1 MNKKSSAKKKP
12 NRKLRRVVRRTFA
25 GILMVSAIAV
35 AAIPAGKIQA
45 GTSVTTNTNTYIED
59 DGRTA
64 PIPYEYNATTNV
76 NGVHDDRKQEDAE
89 GKKAGD
95 AAKAAT
101 NGFKNWG
108 TERDSSWTE
117 ASTKPMYTAINDAS
131 LADYHNGTITE
142 TDKKNDKYVINRA
155 YSTRTDSDGKTYM
168 GWQFEFANN
177 TVYKY
182 NSKFKMSNVT
192 LAYQTNTWYLQVP
205 VNAFN
210 KFFTD
215 NSDSYTLTYD
225 QWSKDSKTDPI
236 KIDGL
241 FIKRYF
247 NDAYNTFVA
256 LCEAYATKKQ
266 EYDDAV
272 TAHDIWDHLTD
283 EQKAKTSEPTIPP
296 EPSVPEDITY
306 TPKQITDQDMR
317 MKYYCDADI
326 ESAGKVAG
334 KVLKM
339 KLTGSNDS
347 DLSDASFGNISTYGN
362 DLSLVF
368 AKDEEDYSNI
378 KDVYLVK
385 ASDTTKLAGGATKDD
400 YGYVV
405 SSHSSQAITAIGDYA
420 FANVQ
425 GIDNLTLPDEITNIG
440 DYAFQSSFIKNITLS
455 NVACIGNGAFK
466 DCTQLSTVDFDSN
479 VVEKIG
485 AEAFENTGLTSF
497 APTYALK
504 YIGVGAFANCKSLSS
519 VDLSK
524 VTSKLTID
532 RWSFYGDS
540 ALASFTFP
548 QKEVV
553 KDIGEYAFAVPM
565 NGTNAALSITL
576 PVNISTINDY
586 LVSGRSNLVSL
597 TFPQSSQIKIPQN
610 MFYGCNNLSYV
621 LFPDGC
627 READYNAGHDRDNP
641 NKGVGVH
648 DSNNKDVNPLFID
661 VINSEFYV
669 EGPAYI
675 SGSAVALERQD
686 TWYARTMV
694 NDYVPYVYTYGGVKY
709 YEISDGTY
717 RLTADE
723 QGELVS
729 CVPVDEKATTD
740 IDLVI
745 PKKVG
750 KYTITSIKAGC
761 FSNEKIKNR
770 LHSITIPDG
779 TISTIPS
786 NCFEDLPNLVWVKIG
801 NSVTGIGASA
811 FEGCTSLVDVT
822 FSSLGDNYASLTI
835 GTDAFTTEGTKLVV
849 HGDIKPGYAPF
860 DWAMNS
866 ENYVSKTDSI
876 RVCYVSLDPTD
887 LMVMLD
893 NETGLSTLVD
903 YPHWNELD
911 IDHYEYDRDMETYYY
926 GIYGT
931 TDYDQKRAE
940 FYADYLANGDTAY
953 GNDTY
958 GPWVTPKFS
967 ASPNAE
973 GSIAEAD
980 VEVGHDTLLAWMQP
994 IQARAA
1000 GNPDAYFAHTGNAY
1014 SIIKNLENTEEEPKA
1029 WQTATTSEIAL
1040 GKGCTD
1046 ITIPDG
1052 VQSIDTKAFYGGAS
1066 NKKDY
1071 STYLNKCVPVIY
1083 NQNYE
1088 STFPTNKY
1096 LVSEAENNMYFKDVT
1111 GHTTESTTKTI
1122 DGTAMTY
1129 EYDVTPGLFS
1139 GIYDDGAVINDGV
1152 YDDKKE
1158 SDEHA
1163 NVRGNDRLTSITMS
1177 SVTSLP
1183 NYAFDSCNNLTSATL
1198 GSACT
1203 TVGTAPF
1210 RCDAI
1215 LANVVGNDSIIAN
1228 NGIIYDSVSNGDGTL
1243 KIVEC
1248 LAGRGSAVG
1257 SSYVGDATDATETA
1271 DLAKTTTIEPG
1282 AFEGCNSVKN
1292 IDISTTTVK
1301 TIPEGCFRNCESLT
1315 GKVILP
1321 STASS
1326 IKSEAFKNDK
1336 KVNITIPA
1344 SEVFIATDAI
1354 THGPN
1359 AKKEAQDG
1367 LVTIRT
1373 YPNSAAAEYADY
1385 YDIECDTTLG
1395 KLWNV
1400 SFRDSDGS
1408 QIGTTIQVENGTV
1421 LSNEQKPANPT
1432 KTGYTFT
1439 KWISSSGVE
1448 IDGKIVADT
1457 TFFASYKAESGT
1469 HDGKYYV
1476 YFYDGVT
1483 GTQIS
1488 KVEVEPGAAATAPT
1502 APTHSGYTF
1511 SSWSADFSKVTSD
1524 LSVIALYASNGGSS
1538 TSTSAN
1544 NNNSGTK
1551 NSSTSSSNGSSSSSS
1566 SSTSTST
1573 STSTSGATYTVT
1585 VVNGS
1590 GGGSF
1595 KQGTTVAVV
1604 AAAAPSGKAFS
1615 MWTVDPPAV
1624 VLVNAA
1630 MSATT
1635 FTMPASN
1642 VTVTAVYVD
1651 AAAATTA
1658 AGTSAKSSGSSTS
1671 VSANNSSNGG
1681 ASTTNG
1687 GNNAQVVIDNVPE
1700 ISNQDVAT
1708 ALVHGSSDEYVIKI
1722 TKSDDA
1728 TKAVE
1733 SALKNRYGS
1742 LENLGYDAMDISL
1755 YDSTGT
1761 KKITDTKN
1769 ISVDITIPLPDELRS
1784 YGGNNLAGAVAN
1796 NTLES
1801 LAPKFTTINSV
1812 PCITF
1817 TATHFSPYTIY
1828 VDKSN
1833 LDASEML
1840 DATPK
1845 TGDPLNPKWFLAIG
1859 MACLSVILF
1868 LKKDSMQTPELV
1880 GLMNGNASREDS
1892 SREYSRYSGSMRTG
1906 STRDAHNRTGN
1917 TRDGNMRTG
1926 STYDGNMRTGNTRD
1940 GNMREERKRVDGKVE
1955 SSYDRYVREN
1965 FRDDDKKK

>member
-35 AAIPAGKIQA
+35 AAIPAGKTQA

-64 PIPYEYNATTNV
+64 PIPYDYNDGIADPNKK
-76 NGVHDDRKQEDAE
+76 NLDGVHDDRKKPTSQKTTVIEA
-89 GKKAGD
+89 
-95 AAKAAT
+95 
-101 NGFKNWG
+101 NGFSADDP
-108 TERDSSWTE
+108 DSSWTDG
-117 ASTKPMYTAINDAS
+117 TMFTQINDS
-131 LADYHNGTITE
+131 KLGLANYHNGKLTY
-142 TDKKNDKYVINRA
+142 DDLNKA
-155 YSTRTDSDGKTYM
+155 YSTRLASNNNYYIN
-168 GWQFEFANN
+168 WQFAFQGE
-177 TVYKY
+177 TIYKY
-182 NSKFKMSNVT
+182 NDNYAMSDVT
-192 LAYQTNTWYLQVP
+192 LAYQVPTWYLQVP
-205 VNAFN
+205 TTEF
-210 KFFTD
+210 
-215 NSDSYTLTYD
+215 DSFYAAIAI
-225 QWSKDSKTDPI
+225 TDPI
-236 KIDGL
+236 VYDYDTWKKTDAAYDEPLSENGA
-241 FIKRYF
+241 FMKKY
-247 NDAYNTFVA
+247 NTSAYNTFIA
-256 LCEAYATKKQ
+256 LCKQYKTDYENYVSESEAYDPLSGGA
-266 EYDDAV
+266 A
-272 TAHDIWDHLTD
+272 
-283 EQKAKTSEPTIPP
+283 PT
-296 EPSVPEDITY
+296 EPSKPESISLNPANMTNDLKY
-306 TPKQITDQDMR
+306 Q
-317 MKYYCDADI
+317 YYCDIQYCDKGEGCAQYI
-326 ESAGKVAG
+326 SGEWK
-334 KVLKM
+334 
-339 KLTGSNDS
+339 DS
-347 DLSDASFGNISTYGN
+347 TVKAINTYGN
-362 DLSLVF
+362 DLTLVY
-368 AKDEEDYSNI
+368 AYDESEG
-378 KDVYLVK
+378 KAEPVYLVK
-385 ASDTTKLAGGATKDD
+385 VNTDTVLSKTADSDGNGFVTTQRSETPIK
-400 YGYVV
+400 
-405 SSHSSQAITAIGDYA
+405 SIGDYA
-420 FANVQ
+420 FAGVN
-425 GIDNLTLPDEITNIG
+425 GIDTIELPTEIINIG
-440 DYAFQSSFIKNITLS
+440 DYAFKNSFIKSIKLTNT
-455 NVACIGNGAFK
+455 VKVGNGAFK
-466 DCTQLSTVDFDSN
+466 DCTQLKTVDLGSN
-479 VVEKIG
+479 KLSVVG
-485 AEAFENTGLTSF
+485 AEAFENTAITSF
-497 APTYALK
+497 APTYAVSS
-504 YIGVGAFANCKSLSS
+504 IGVGAYANCSSLAT
-519 VDLSK
+519 VDMSN
-524 VTSKLTID
+524 VTSDLEIKD
-532 RWSFYGDS
+532 WAFYGDT
-540 ALASFTFP
+540 ALTSLTFP
-548 QKEVV
+548 AKIDSVSAV
-553 KDIGEYAFAVPM
+553 GKYAFAVPM
-565 NGTNAALSITL
+565 NGTNAALSVKL
-576 PVNISTINDY
+576 PENLSELSDY
-586 LVSGRSNLVSL
+586 LVSGRSNLTSL
-597 TFPQSSQIKIPQN
+597 TFPKTSTILTIPQN
-610 MFYGCNNLSYV
+610 TVYGCSNLSYV
-621 LFPDGC
+621 EFPDEC
-627 READYNAGHDRDNP
+627 RKATFDADV
-641 NKGVGVH
+641 K
-648 DSNNKDVNPLFID
+648 DSNGKKVNPLFID
-661 VINSEFYV
+661 VINEDFYV
-669 EGPAYI
+669 KGPAYI
-675 SGSAVALERQD
+675 SGTDVATERKD

-694 NDYVPYVYTYGGVKY
+694 NDYVPYVFTYQGVTY
-709 YEISDGTY
+709 YEVSDGTY

-723 QGELVS
+723 NGELVS
-729 CVPVDEKATTD
+729 CVPVDESATTD

-931 TDYDQKRAE
+931 TDYDQKRAD

-980 VEVGHDTLLAWMQP
+980 VEVEQDTLLAWMQP
-994 IQARAA
+994 IQAKAA
-1000 GNPDAYFAHTGNAY
+1000 SNPDAYFAHTGNAY

-1139 GIYDDGAVINDGV
+1139 GFYDDGAVINDGV

-1271 DLAKTTTIEPG
+1271 DLAKTSTIEPG

-1321 STASS
+1321 TTASS

-1344 SEVFIATDAI
+1344 TEVFIATDAI

-1359 AKKEAQDG
+1359 AKKEAADG

-1373 YPNSAAAEYADY
+1373 YADSAAAEYADY

-1395 KLWNV
+1395 KLWDV

-1421 LSNEQKPANPT
+1421 LSNEQKPSNPT

-1448 IDGKIVADT
+1448 IDGKITADT
-1457 TFFASYKAESGT
+1457 TFFATYTAESGT

-1483 GTQIS
+1483 GTKIS
-1488 KVEVEPGAAATAPT
+1488 KVDVEPGAAATAPT

-1524 LSVIALYASNGGSS
+1524 LSVIALYSSNGGTT
-1538 TSTSAN
+1538 TST
-1544 NNNSGTK
+1544 NNSGAK
-1551 NSSTSSSNGSSSSSS
+1551 SSSTSSSTSNSSSSSSS

-1573 STSTSGATYTVT
+1573 STSGAAYTVT

-1595 KQGTTVAVV
+1595 RQGTTVAVV
-1604 AAAAPSGKAFS
+1604 AAAAPAGKAFS

-1624 VLVNAA
+1624 ILVNAA

-1658 AGTSAKSSGSSTS
+1658 TGTSAKSSGSSTS
-1671 VSANNSSNGG
+1671 VSSNNSGNGG

-1817 TATHFSPYTIY
+1817 TAKHFSPYTVY

-1880 GLMNGNASREDS
+1880 GAMNGNVSRED
-1892 SREYSRYSGSMRTG
+1892 
-1906 STRDAHNRTGN
+1906 
-1917 TRDGNMRTG
+1917 
-1926 STYDGNMRTGNTRD
+1926 
-1940 GNMREERKRVDGKVE
+1940 RKRDDGKVE
-1955 SSYDRYVREN
+1955 SSYDRYVRDN
-1965 FRDDDKKK
+1965 FKDDDKKK

>member
-35 AAIPAGKIQA
+35 AAIPAGKTQA
-45 GTSVTTNTNTYIED
+45 GTSVTTNTNNTID
-59 DGRTA
+59 DNRVA
-64 PIPYEYNATTNV
+64 PKSYSSV
-76 NGVHDDRKQEDAE
+76 VSDDRTGGTVGGE
-89 GKKAGD
+89 GSEG
-95 AAKAAT
+95 AK
-101 NGFKNWG
+101 
-108 TERDSSWTE
+108 DSSWQTDGTYFTDVNE
-117 ASTKPMYTAINDAS
+117 TAS
-131 LADYHNGTITE
+131 LADLHNGTQKLADL
-142 TDKKNDKYVINRA
+142 DKA
-155 YSTRTDSDGKTYM
+155 YATRLGSNGTYYLY
-168 GWQFEFANN
+168 WQFAFKNG
-177 TVYKY
+177 TIYKY
-182 NSKFKMSNVT
+182 NDQFATSDVT
-192 LAYQTNTWYLQVP
+192 LPLQVTTYYLS
-205 VNAFN
+205 VTDDMLTN
-210 KFFTD
+210 FF
-215 NSDSYTLTYD
+215 SDTAQTKNIEYNYET
-225 QWSKDSKTDPI
+225 WESKDRAYTSPTSTPGKFMLKYNTDQ
-236 KIDGL
+236 
-241 FIKRYF
+241 
-247 NDAYNTFVA
+247 YNTFVA
-256 LCEAYATKKQ
+256 LCQAYYDAEAAYEADNTKPQ
-266 EYDDAV
+266 P
-272 TAHDIWDHLTD
+272 
-283 EQKAKTSEPTIPP
+283 SGPP
-296 EPSVPEDITY
+296 EALALAPKDITPTTLKYTYYCENGGEAIKGYKIVNSVKTDVTCVVSDCGTNLTLTAAKKYSDSDVTSTATEDIYLVHADSTEDITDKKLY
-306 TPKQITDQDMR
+306 LDGNNF
-317 MKYYCDADI
+317 I
-326 ESAGKVAG
+326 ESQVS
-334 KVLKM
+334 
-339 KLTGSNDS
+339 TST
-347 DLSDASFGNISTYGN
+347 IS
-362 DLSLVF
+362 
-368 AKDEEDYSNI
+368 
-378 KDVYLVK
+378 
-385 ASDTTKLAGGATKDD
+385 
-400 YGYVV
+400 
-405 SSHSSQAITAIGDYA
+405 AIGDYA
-420 FANVQ
+420 FANVK
-425 GIDNLTLPDEITNIG
+425 GIDNLTLPEEITLIG
-440 DYAFQSSFIKNITLS
+440 DYSFKDSFLKYIKFV
-455 NVACIGNGAFK
+455 NVGVVGNGAFK
-466 DCTQLSTVDFDSN
+466 GCTKLTTVDLGSN
-479 VVEKIG
+479 KVTKIG
-485 AEAFENTGLTSF
+485 AEAFENTAITSIK
-497 APTYALK
+497 PTFGVS
-504 YIGVGAFANCKSLSS
+504 YIGTGAFANCTDLATVDMSEITSALDIKS
-519 VDLSK
+519 
-524 VTSKLTID
+524 
-532 RWSFYGDS
+532 WAFYGDS
-540 ALASFTFP
+540 SLSSITFP
-548 QKEVV
+548 TKECV
-553 KDIGEYAFAVPM
+553 KSIGDYALAVPM
-565 NGTNAALSITL
+565 SGTNAALSIEL
-576 PVNISTINDY
+576 PNVSNPGDY
-586 LVSGRSNLVSL
+586 IVSGRSNLTSL
-597 TFPQSSQIKIPQN
+597 TFPKADDLEIPMN
-610 MFYGCNNLSYV
+610 TFYGCENMSYV
-621 LFPDGC
+621 KYPDEC
-627 READYNAGHDRDNP
+627 RNP
-641 NKGVGVH
+641 V
-648 DSNNKDVNPLFID
+648 NNSWSGDDPKVNTLYLD

-669 EGPAYI
+669 EGPGY
-675 SGSAVALERQD
+675 SKSNVVATERND

-694 NDYVPYVYTYGGVKY
+694 NDYVPYVFTYQGVTY
-709 YEISDGTY
+709 YEVSDGTY

-723 QGELVS
+723 NGELVS
-729 CVPVDEKATTD
+729 CVPVDESATSD

-931 TDYDQKRAE
+931 TDYDQKRAD

-980 VEVGHDTLLAWMQP
+980 VEVEQDTLLAWMQP
-994 IQARAA
+994 IQAKAA
-1000 GNPDAYFAHTGNAY
+1000 SNPDAYFAHTGNAY

-1139 GIYDDGAVINDGV
+1139 GFYDDGAVINDGV

-1271 DLAKTTTIEPG
+1271 DLAKTSTIEPG

-1321 STASS
+1321 TTASS

-1344 SEVFIATDAI
+1344 TEVFIATDAI

-1359 AKKEAQDG
+1359 AKKEAEDG

-1373 YPNSAAAEYADY
+1373 YADSAAAEYADY

-1395 KLWNV
+1395 KLWDV

-1421 LSNEQKPANPT
+1421 LSNEQKPSNPT

-1448 IDGKIVADT
+1448 IDGKITADT
-1457 TFFASYKAESGT
+1457 TFFATYTAESGT

-1483 GTQIS
+1483 GTKIS
-1488 KVEVEPGAAATAPT
+1488 KVDVEPGAAATAPT

-1524 LSVIALYASNGGSS
+1524 LSVIALYSSNGGTT
-1538 TSTSAN
+1538 TST
-1544 NNNSGTK
+1544 NNSGAK
-1551 NSSTSSSNGSSSSSS
+1551 SSSTSSSTSNSSSSSSS

-1573 STSTSGATYTVT
+1573 STSGAAYTVT

-1595 KQGTTVAVV
+1595 RQGTTVAVV
-1604 AAAAPSGKAFS
+1604 AAAAPAGKAFS

-1624 VLVNAA
+1624 ILVNAA

-1658 AGTSAKSSGSSTS
+1658 TGTSAKSSGSSTS
-1671 VSANNSSNGG
+1671 VSSNNSGNGG

-1817 TATHFSPYTIY
+1817 TAKHFSPYTVY

-1880 GLMNGNASREDS
+1880 GAMNGNVSRED
-1892 SREYSRYSGSMRTG
+1892 
-1906 STRDAHNRTGN
+1906 
-1917 TRDGNMRTG
+1917 
-1926 STYDGNMRTGNTRD
+1926 
-1940 GNMREERKRVDGKVE
+1940 RKRDDGKVE
-1955 SSYDRYVREN
+1955 SSYDRYVRDN
-1965 FRDDDKKK
+1965 FKDDDKKK